1 MKKIYSIL
9 ALLLCFTFTINAQ
22 VLHTVNSGSYYYTP
36 TNLTIDVGDTVT
48 WINDGGLHNVNFV
61 ASTITGS
68 NFNNPESFISTPTT
82 GPVLYT
88 HIFTIPGLYNYDCSV
103 GAHAQNG
110 MAGTVTVNLGGCT
123 DPNAFNYDSLATYD
137 DGSCLYPDCNGIA
150 YGTSLLDSCGVCQQA
165 YIYDVVLHTV
175 VLLDDTFNL
184 SLSPTEILVMP
195 NDPMNP
201 YWNSSCSGCTDP
213 LAANYDSTATIDDG
227 SCLYADCNGIVSGT
241 SLIDS
246 CGVCQQAYIY
256 NFVTHV
262 PTFVNDTSGIVLGPT
277 EILVMPNDS
286 TNPLWNSSCSGCTDP
301 LATNYDSTATIE
313 DGSCIYPNT
322 VYDIVSNSVDHTTLK
337 VAVDACS
344 LDGTL
349 SGSGPFTLF
358 APTDAAFNAL
368 PSGTI
373 PALLNDIPQL
383 TGILLHH
390 VVGDSVMS
398 TMLTNGQVVTTL
410 LGTNITVTI
419 DTTGVYIENALV
431 TVADVI
437 ADNGVVH
444 VIDAVLLPPLG
455 CTDPT
460 ALNYDSTA
468 AVDNGSCLYPDCNGI
483 AYGTSLIDDCGVC
496 QQGFIYDN
504 LFASIVQYVT
514 DTFNLTLSPTEV
526 FLMPNSNLNPLWN
539 SSCNGC
545 TDPNASNYDSTAIFD
560 DGSCIYA
567 IAPLFFSEHADGDGF
582 NRYFEIFNPTSD
594 TVILD
599 DYAWA
604 RVGGNPTTVGVYE
617 TWNDFT
623 PGAVILPNDI
633 YIVAHSN
640 SDAFIINQA
649 DMTSQLLSNGDD
661 GLALVHGDEPL
672 TPTHPDSGL
681 YTILDWIG
689 DWNGDPGTGWDVAG
703 ITAGTANHTLVRK
716 CEVMMGDTSWTNAAG
731 TDPTNSQWV
740 VFGNENWNYLGSH
753 SNSTIYSSTFD
764 TICGGLSITVN
775 GNVYDSSGVYV
786 DTLIS
791 QLGCDSVL
799 TTNLFVLSNSA
810 TFLNL
815 NPTIC
820 YGDTVYVGGNAYYQT
835 GVYTNVLTNSV
846 GCDSV
851 ISLDLRVVSPTNLVY
866 DICPGDSIQ
875 VGSNIY
881 YSAGLYVDSLVA
893 ANGCDSVINTQINT
907 YSQYNSIYGGILD
920 NTVGGGGYYTGDQH
934 LILDCYVPT
943 EIVSATV
950 YSDGNTIYEFEL
962 RDNNGNT
969 LADTIYA
976 LVDGA
981 NLVTLNFEMPAG
993 TDFELGVS
1001 PASNFGGLYRNN
1013 AGVSFPYDFGNL
1025 ASITQS
1031 SAQQFGD
1038 YYYFYYNIEMRASSA
1053 PSEYSICQGESIS
1066 IGSNVYTTSG
1076 LYIDTMMSSTG
1087 CDSLVYTNLTVNPIV
1102 TYQNNQTICLG
1113 EVYTIGNNVYSTSGT
1128 YIDTF
1133 ATSFSCDSLVYTNLS
1148 VTQVSGGSSIN
1159 NTTICYGD
1167 YFMVGNNMY
1176 TNTGTYYDTLIG
1188 SNGCDST
1195 VTTNLTVLSA
1205 AYPVI
1210 YGGIPDSASA
1220 PGGYFAF
1227 DRRLV
1232 FDCYV
1237 PSRIVSAMIYVE
1249 DPGTLTFELRD
1260 DNGTIIESSTQSVVA
1275 GPQRVTLNFNLPVGN
1290 EYELGLDNPSQLG
1303 VFRSNSGV
1311 NYPYNFG
1318 NLASITGSTANSPG
1332 YYYFYYDIE
1341 MAATLTPNVVSLCD
1355 GNSITVGSNTY
1366 STTGIYYDTLDAANF
1381 CDSIV
1386 YTDLTVNQP
1395 FVPSIATDPFDGK
1408 ICLGDAATI
1417 TASTG
1422 YQSYSWDN
1430 GMSGQIISVSPT
1442 SDQLYT
1448 LTTVDINGCS
1458 AVATVMIY
1466 VDSCNTGISEN
1477 FANLMIY
1484 PNPSNG
1490 IVNIEF
1496 NNSDNNFDFIKV
1508 LNVLGEEVFEINE
1521 ISENKNIT
1529 TLDFSNHTKGV
1540 YLLKIKTSKG
1550 IINRKLVIE

>member
-9 ALLLCFTFTINAQ
+9 ALLLCFSFTINAQ

-48 WINDGGLHNVNFV
+48 WVNDGGLHNVNFV

-68 NFNNPESFISTPTT
+68 SFNNPESFISTPTT

-88 HIFTIPGLYNYDCSV
+88 HVFTIPGFYNYDCSV

-123 DPNAFNYDSLATYD
+123 DPNAFNYDSLATID

-184 SLSPTEILVMP
+184 TLSPTEILVMP

-201 YWNSSCSGCTDP
+201 YWNSSCSGCIDP
-213 LAANYDSTATIDDG
+213 TALNFDSTATIDDG
-227 SCLYADCNGIVSGT
+227 SCT
-241 SLIDS
+241 
-246 CGVCQQAYIY
+246 
-256 NFVTHV
+256 
-262 PTFVNDTSGIVLGPT
+262 
-277 EILVMPNDS
+277 
-286 TNPLWNSSCSGCTDP
+286 
-301 LATNYDSTATIE
+301 
-313 DGSCIYPNT
+313 YPNS

-337 VAVDACS
+337 AAVDACL

-349 SGSGPFTLF
+349 SGPGPFTLF

-368 PSGTI
+368 PTGTVS
-373 PALLNDIPQL
+373 ALLNDIPQL

-398 TMLTNGQVVTTL
+398 TMLSNGQIVTTL
-410 LGTNITVTI
+410 LGTDIIITI
-419 DTTGVYIENALV
+419 DTTGVYIDNALV

-444 VIDAVLLPPLG
+444 VIDAVLLPSLG

-483 AYGTSLIDDCGVC
+483 AYGTSLLDDCGIC
-496 QQGFIYDN
+496 QQGFVYDN
-504 LFASIVQYVT
+504 LFATIVQYVT
-514 DTFNLTLSPTEV
+514 DTFGLVLSPTEV
-526 FLMPNSNLNPLWN
+526 FLMPDNSLNPLWN

-545 TDPNASNYDSTAIFD
+545 TDPSALNYDSTAIID
-560 DGSCIYA
+560 DGSCNYSYMN
-567 IAPLFFSEHADGDGF
+567 LFISEVAEGSTGTS
-582 NRYFEIFNPTSD
+582 NRYFEIFNPTND
-594 TVILD
+594 TVDLT

-604 RVGGNPTTVGVYE
+604 RVNGNPTTVGIYE
-617 TWNDFT
+617 TWHNFD
-623 PGAVILPNDI
+623 PGAVIFPNDV

-640 SDAFIINQA
+640 SDPFIQNQA
-649 DMTSQLLSNGDD
+649 DMTSTSLSNGDD
-661 GLALVHGDEPL
+661 GMALVYGIEPA

-681 YTILDWIG
+681 YTVLDWVG
-689 DWNGDPGTGWDVAG
+689 DWNGDPGQGWDVAG
-703 ITAGTANHTLVRK
+703 VTAATRDHTLVRK
-716 CEVMMGDTSWTNAAG
+716 CDVMMGDTSWINSAG
-731 TDPTNSQWV
+731 TDPINSQWV
-740 VFGNENWNYLGSH
+740 VFGVNNWNYLGSH
-753 SNSTIYSSTFD
+753 YNSAIYTSSFD

-775 GNVYDSSGVYV
+775 GNVYDSSGIYI

-791 QLGCDSVL
+791 QLGCDSIL
-799 TTNLFVLSNSA
+799 TTNLHVLSNSA

-820 YGDTVYVGGNAYYQT
+820 YGDTVYVGGNVYYQT

-846 GCDSV
+846 GCDS
-851 ISLDLRVVSPTNLVY
+851 IITLDLRVVSPTNLVY

-875 VGSNIY
+875 VGSNVY

-893 ANGCDSVINTQINT
+893 ANGCDSIVNTQINT

-976 LVDGA
+976 LVNGA

-1025 ASITQS
+1025 AAITQS

-1053 PSEYSICQGESIS
+1053 PAEYSICQGESITVGTS
-1066 IGSNVYTTSG
+1066 IYSTSG
-1076 LYIDTMMSSTG
+1076 LFVDTMMSASG

-1113 EVYTIGNNVYSTSGT
+1113 ETYSIGNNIYSTSGT

-1133 ATSFSCDSLVYTNLS
+1133 QTSFGCDSLVYTNLT
-1148 VTQVSGGSSIN
+1148 VTQVSGGSSTN

-1167 YFMVGNNMY
+1167 YFMVGTNMY

-1210 YGGIPDSASA
+1210 FGGVPDSASL
-1220 PGGYFAF
+1220 PGGYFSF

-1232 FDCYV
+1232 LDCYV

-1249 DPGTLTFELRD
+1249 DPGVLTFELRD
-1260 DNGTIIESSTQSVVA
+1260 DNGTIIESSTQNVVA
-1275 GPQRVTLNFNLPVGN
+1275 GSQRVTLNFDLPVGTD
-1290 EYELGLDNPSQLG
+1290 YELGLDNPNQIG
-1303 VFRSNSGV
+1303 VFRNNSGAT
-1311 NYPYNFG
+1311 YPYNFG

-1341 MAATLTPNVVSLCD
+1341 MAATLTPNIVSVCD

-1448 LTTVDINGCS
+1448 LTTIDINGCS

-1466 VDSCNTGISEN
+1466 VDSCNTSISESLAN
-1477 FANLMIY
+1477 FSLY

-1496 NNSDNNFDFIKV
+1496 NNSDNSFDNIRV
-1508 LNVLGEEVFEINE
+1508 LNVLGEAVFEINE
-1521 ISENKNIT
+1521 ISKNKNVKI
-1529 TLDFSNHTKGV
+1529 LDFSNYTKGV
-1540 YLLKIKTSKG
+1540 YLVKIKTSNG
-1550 IINRKLVIE
+1550 VINRKLVIE

>member
-9 ALLLCFTFTINAQ
+9 ALLLCFSFTINAQ

-48 WINDGGLHNVNFV
+48 WVNDGGLHNVNFV

-68 NFNNPESFISTPTT
+68 SFNNPESFISTPTT

-88 HIFTIPGLYNYDCSV
+88 HVFTIPGFYNYDCSV

-184 SLSPTEILVMP
+184 TLSPTEILVMP

-201 YWNSSCSGCTDP
+201 YWNSSCSGCIDP
-213 LAANYDSTATIDDG
+213 TALNFDSTATIDDG
-227 SCLYADCNGIVSGT
+227 SCT
-241 SLIDS
+241 
-246 CGVCQQAYIY
+246 
-256 NFVTHV
+256 
-262 PTFVNDTSGIVLGPT
+262 
-277 EILVMPNDS
+277 
-286 TNPLWNSSCSGCTDP
+286 
-301 LATNYDSTATIE
+301 
-313 DGSCIYPNT
+313 YPNS

-337 VAVDACS
+337 AAVDACS

-349 SGSGPFTLF
+349 SGPGPFTLF

-368 PSGTI
+368 PTGTVS
-373 PALLNDIPQL
+373 ALLNDIPQL

-398 TMLTNGQVVTTL
+398 TMLSNGQIVTTL
-410 LGTNITVTI
+410 LGTDIIITI
-419 DTTGVYIENALV
+419 DTTGVYIDNALV

-444 VIDAVLLPPLG
+444 VIDAVLLPSLG

-483 AYGTSLIDDCGVC
+483 AYGTSLLDDCGIC
-496 QQGFIYDN
+496 QQGFVYDN
-504 LFASIVQYVT
+504 LFATIVQYVT
-514 DTFNLTLSPTEV
+514 DTFGLVLSPTEV
-526 FLMPNSNLNPLWN
+526 FLMPDNSLNPLWN

-545 TDPNASNYDSTAIFD
+545 TDPSALNYDSTAIID
-560 DGSCIYA
+560 DGSCNYSYMN
-567 IAPLFFSEHADGDGF
+567 LFISEVAEGSTGTS
-582 NRYFEIFNPTSD
+582 NRYFEIFNPTND
-594 TVILD
+594 TVDLT

-604 RVGGNPTTVGVYE
+604 RVNGNPTTVGIYE
-617 TWNDFT
+617 TWHNFD
-623 PGAVILPNDI
+623 PGAVIFPNDV

-640 SDAFIINQA
+640 SDPFIQNQA
-649 DMTSQLLSNGDD
+649 DMTSTSLSNGDD
-661 GLALVHGDEPL
+661 GMALVYGIEPA

-681 YTILDWIG
+681 YTVLDWVG
-689 DWNGDPGTGWDVAG
+689 DWNGDPGQGWDVAG
-703 ITAGTANHTLVRK
+703 VTAATRDHTLVRK
-716 CEVMMGDTSWTNAAG
+716 CDVMMGDTSWINSAG
-731 TDPTNSQWV
+731 TDSINSQWV
-740 VFGNENWNYLGSH
+740 VFGVNNWNYLGSH
-753 SNSTIYSSTFD
+753 SNSAIYTSSFD

-775 GNVYDSSGVYV
+775 GNVYDSSGIYI

-791 QLGCDSVL
+791 QLGCDSIL
-799 TTNLFVLSNSA
+799 TTNLHVLSNSA

-820 YGDTVYVGGNAYYQT
+820 YGDTVYVGGNVYYQT

-846 GCDSV
+846 GCDS
-851 ISLDLRVVSPTNLVY
+851 IITLDLRVVSPTNLVY

-875 VGSNIY
+875 VGSNVY

-893 ANGCDSVINTQINT
+893 ANGCDSIVNTQINT

-976 LVDGA
+976 LVNGA

-1025 ASITQS
+1025 AAITQS

-1053 PSEYSICQGESIS
+1053 PAEYSICQGESITVGTS
-1066 IGSNVYTTSG
+1066 IYSTSG
-1076 LYIDTMMSSTG
+1076 LFVDTMMSASG

-1113 EVYTIGNNVYSTSGT
+1113 ETYSIGNNIYSTSGT

-1133 ATSFSCDSLVYTNLS
+1133 QTSFGCDSLVYTNLT
-1148 VTQVSGGSSIN
+1148 VTQVSGGSSTN

-1167 YFMVGNNMY
+1167 YFMVGTNMY

-1210 YGGIPDSASA
+1210 FGGVPDSASL
-1220 PGGYFAF
+1220 PGGYFSF

-1232 FDCYV
+1232 LDCYV

-1249 DPGTLTFELRD
+1249 DPGVLTFELRD
-1260 DNGTIIESSTQSVVA
+1260 DNGTIIESSTQNVVA
-1275 GPQRVTLNFNLPVGN
+1275 GSQRVTLNFDLPVGTD
-1290 EYELGLDNPSQLG
+1290 YELGLDNPNQIG
-1303 VFRSNSGV
+1303 VFRNNSGAT
-1311 NYPYNFG
+1311 YPYNFG

-1341 MAATLTPNVVSLCD
+1341 MAATLTPNIVSVCD

-1448 LTTVDINGCS
+1448 LTTIDINGCS

-1466 VDSCNTGISEN
+1466 VDSCNTSISESLAN
-1477 FANLMIY
+1477 FSLY

-1496 NNSDNNFDFIKV
+1496 NNSDNSFDNIRV
-1508 LNVLGEEVFEINE
+1508 LNVLGETVFEINE
-1521 ISENKNIT
+1521 ISKNKNVKI
-1529 TLDFSNHTKGV
+1529 LDFSNYTKGV
-1540 YLLKIKTSKG
+1540 YLVKIKTSNG
-1550 IINRKLVIE
+1550 VINRKLVIE